1 MGDIV
6 ALGWSLYLCVRS
18 FREERDRAET
28 SLSAADPEWR
38 EGYEDGVFGAM
49 KQPKHPERYRLG
61 YGIGLV
67 HLVGI
72 GDSVGA
78 APANR
83 VAFATVAPKTWSRR
97 KSAIGMNRVAVRS
110 ILST

>member
-1 MGDIV
+1 M
-6 ALGWSLYLCVRS
+6 SRLC
-18 FREERDRAET
+18 
-28 SLSAADPEWR
+28 
-38 EGYEDGVFGAM
+38 YGAT
-49 KQPKHPERYRLG
+49 HRNE
-61 YGIGLV
+61 LV

-83 VAFATVAPKTWSRR
+83 VAFTTVAPKTWPRR
-97 KSAIGMNRVAVRS
+97 KSAIGVNRVAMRS